1 MLADLENL
9 LIVFFRV
16 ISIDLYYLFFIGAI
30 YFALLNC
37 KRKQWLLAVIFS
49 LTGIGWLAL
58 YDMEITS
65 GWLSNLGE
73 DVLLELDG
81 FTLTEAYFW
90 LQTMLNVFEPRIN
103 ILRLLIF
110 FLLAILSFFVV
121 WMLLQKLNFK
131 VKSIEKCLSLMAF
144 FLMVYGLYTI
154 LEFGVTTY
162 LKNTNKFNTVSS
174 NFNNTTVIPKFSASS
189 INPKMV
195 IYLGES
201 TSILNMGLYGYPRDT
216 TPNLSEMHKSDENII
231 VFNNVFS
238 THTLTAASL
247 LQAFSFEVN
256 KEEKVLP
263 IYEQQRVSLVDVLK
277 HAGVESFLLSNSGKS
292 GSWNIATSI
301 IFKSSSSKVFSS
313 NIPAIGN
320 WDIKDKPYD
329 TEFFNNKV
337 TSILTNNEQPVLF
350 LHSYAGHGPYLELIP
365 PEFKHKVDDFFF
377 WV

>member
-1 MLADLENL
+1 MLAEFESL

-16 ISIDLYYLFFIGAI
+16 ISIDYYYLFFIGAI
-30 YFALLNC
+30 YFTLLNC

-65 GWLSNLGE
+65 GWLSNLTE

-81 FTLTEAYFW
+81 FTLSEAYFW

-103 ILRLLIF
+103 ILRLLVF

-121 WMLLQKLNFK
+121 WILLQKLNFK
-131 VKSIEKCLSLMAF
+131 VRSIEKCLSLIAF
-144 FLMVYGLYTI
+144 FLMAYSLYVI
-154 LEFGVTTY
+154 SEFGVTSY
-162 LKNTNKFNTVSS
+162 IKNTNKFNTVSS

-195 IYLGES
+195 IYVGES

-216 TPNLSEMHKSDENII
+216 TPNLSEIHKSDENII

-238 THTLTAASL
+238 THALTAPSIL
-247 LQAFSFEVN
+247 EAFSFEVN

-263 IYEQQRVSLVDVLK
+263 IYDQQR
-277 HAGVESFLLSNSGKS
+277 
-292 GSWNIATSI
+292 
-301 IFKSSSSKVFSS
+301 
-313 NIPAIGN
+313 
-320 WDIKDKPYD
+320 
-329 TEFFNNKV
+329 
-337 TSILTNNEQPVLF
+337 
-350 LHSYAGHGPYLELIP
+350 
-365 PEFKHKVDDFFF
+365 
-377 WV
+377 